1 VVLLALIAFLHCGQ
15 PRAGNTTF
23 RTLPAALS
31 SRQDV
36 AFGPVGLSGADGE
49 RHQALRVGALVVAA
63 DMGEGVLRGTDGLL
77 AAVIDRI
84 HDLYVNTNHI
94 MSAQTKQ
101 SGALRANK
109 LESAPIVRT
118 YEHKYLGTDYA

>member
-1 VVLLALIAFLHCGQ
+1 VVLALVAFLHSGQ
-15 PRAGNTTF
+15 PRSGNTTF

-31 SRQDV
+31 SRHDV
-36 AFGPVGLSGADGE
+36 AFGPIRLSGADGE
-49 RHQALRVGALVVAA
+49 RHEALRVGALVVAA
-63 DMGEGVLRGTDGLL
+63 DVGEGVLRGADGLL
-77 AAVIDRI
+77 TAVVDSI

-101 SGALRANK
+101 SGALRVNK

-118 YEHKYLGTDYA
+118 YEHKHLDTDYA